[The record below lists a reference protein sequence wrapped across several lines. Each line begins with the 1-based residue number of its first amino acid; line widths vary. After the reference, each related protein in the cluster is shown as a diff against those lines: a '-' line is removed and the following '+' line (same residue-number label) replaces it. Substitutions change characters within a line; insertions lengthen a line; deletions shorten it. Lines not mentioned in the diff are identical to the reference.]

1 MAAHDT
7 QPPPP
12 PRESPPCPPPG
23 PEAEPVPQAAL
34 ETVLR
39 EQSEGGE
46 EKKES
51 FYQWFG
57 AKVRQ
62 NSLSEYL
69 RDRFY
74 DDEVEKLNPTCSV
87 IGFLLRTT
95 PVCPV
100 VRKLEECAY
109 TGGRAGGWGWGVEME
124 GGYMY
129 RSAPSN
135 VESHRYIH
143 NITHTHIHTLQTSS
157 RRRRR

>member
-1 MAAHDT
+1 MGRGTRPPRARRRRRPTAPARPAHRSPQPILLLLLLLLVLAPLLLVAAHDT
-7 QPPPP
+7 QQPPPA
-12 PRESPPCPPPG
+12 SPPCPSTG

-57 AKVRQ
+57 AKVRE

-87 IGFLLRTT
+87 IGFLLRTM

-100 VRKLEECAY
+100 VRKLEECA
-109 TGGRAGGWGWGVEME
+109 
-124 GGYMY
+124 
-129 RSAPSN
+129 
-135 VESHRYIH
+135 
-143 NITHTHIHTLQTSS
+143 
-157 RRRRR
+157 